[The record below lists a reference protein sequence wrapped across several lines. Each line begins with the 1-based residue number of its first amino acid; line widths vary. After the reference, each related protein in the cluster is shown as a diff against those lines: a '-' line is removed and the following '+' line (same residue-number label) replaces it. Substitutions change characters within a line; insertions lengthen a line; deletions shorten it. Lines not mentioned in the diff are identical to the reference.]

1 MKNSLS
7 LLMMNLLQLM
17 LNLMSLL
24 MALMLVQTKS
34 SKHVLVQRM
43 RA

>member
-24 MALMLVQTKS
+24 MALMFVLTKS